1 MIEIEI
7 KDFLSASLNVPIYFE
22 FPKKPPD
29 TFVVLKK
36 SGNGRENLLDA
47 ATLVA
52 DSYAPSMLEAAK
64 LNDWVKLAL
73 DALTELDEISSS
85 ARAGDY
91 PVFDTQNKK
100 YRYQAV
106 QNITHY

>member
-1 MIEIEI
+1 MIEITI
-7 KDFLSASLNVPIYFE
+7 KNHMAERLGIPIYFE
-22 FPKKPPD
+22 FPSRPPG

-64 LNDWVKLAL
+64 LNERVKTAL
-73 DALTELDEISSS
+73 DELTDLEGVSSS
-85 ARAGDY
+85 RRGVDY
-91 PVFDTQNKK
+91 PLFDTQNKK

>member
-1 MIEIEI
+1 M
-7 KDFLSASLNVPIYFE
+7 
-22 FPKKPPD
+22 
-29 TFVVLKK
+29 VLKV

-52 DSYAPSMLEAAK
+52 DSYGPSLLAAAE
-64 LNDWVKLAL
+64 LNDRVKTAL
-73 DALTELDEISSS
+73 DELADLPQISSS
-85 ARAGDY
+85 RRAGDY
-91 PVFDTQNKK
+91 PAFDTQNKK